1 MAGHGASALVAF
13 GFSQGKTMSEPAV
26 AFVTPVA
33 APRWARWL
41 LFSPVARIVIFT
53 LLLLLFGVAA
63 HALLGAF
70 GWDAKHASATGKAV
84 VQLLARV
91 VPVVLAYLILVR
103 MVERRAA
110 TELAPRKILPDGAL
124 GIAAGLLLFGTVVGV
139 LWLLGSYH
147 VVGTD
152 PHAKWLPALLT
163 AGLGAGI
170 AEEIICRGVLYR
182 IVEEGLG
189 SWWALLIS
197 ALLFG
202 AAHLANPNATLWA
215 ALAIAIEAGL
225 LFGLLYHLTRSLPL
239 CMGLHAAWNFAQG
252 TIYGIPVSGLDAD
265 GWLVSQRTGPDWL
278 SGGAFGAEASVV
290 ALALCSLCSLG
301 LLAVAC
307 RRGTLVKPAWRRR

>member
-1 MAGHGASALVAF
+1 VAGHGASALVAF
-13 GFSQGKTMSEPAV
+13 DFLQGKTMSEPTV
-26 AFVTPVA
+26 AFATPVA

-63 HALLGAF
+63 HALLTAF
-70 GWDAKHASATGKAV
+70 GWEAKHASANAKAA
-84 VQLLARV
+84 VQLLTRV
-91 VPVVLAYLILVR
+91 LPAVLAYLILVR
-103 MVERRAA
+103 VVERRAP
-110 TELAPRKILPDGAL
+110 TELAPRKILPDGTL
-124 GIAAGLLLFGTVVGV
+124 GIAAGLLLFSVVVGV

-147 VVGTD
+147 IVGTD

-170 AEEIICRGVLYR
+170 TEEIICRGVLYR

-252 TIYGIPVSGLDAD
+252 TIYGIPVSGTDAD

-290 ALALCSLCSLG
+290 ALALCSACSLG
-301 LLAVAC
+301 LLVVAR
-307 RRGTLVKPAWRRR
+307 RRGTLVRPAWRRS